1 MKIGFIGTGNIG
13 NPMANQLLKAG
24 FDLTVHDLKPKA
36 AENLI
41 ADGAKWAD
49 SPRAAAAGADV
60 VVTSLPSPPQVE
72 AVATGQ
78 GGLLDGLRQGGTW
91 IEMSTG
97 DLHLVERLAEDCA
110 KKGIS
115 MLEATVSCGV
125 QRAREGRISV
135 FIGGDKDVLEAHMPI
150 FDALAET
157 IVHVGPLGH
166 ATVAKLI
173 TNMICFV
180 HQIAFSEGMMLGA
193 RAGLELEPLWRA
205 IKASYAGSFVADV
218 DGPRLLSGNF
228 QPDFALALACKDMRL
243 TSDLA
248 REFDVP
254 MEVSALTEQIYARA
268 RVQYGKDASCNT
280 VMRLIEDTTGVELRA
295 EIE

>member
-24 FDLTVHDLKPKA
+24 FDLTVHDIRPEA
-36 AENLI
+36 AESLV

-49 SPRAAAAGADV
+49 SPRAAAEGADA
-60 VVTSLPSPPQVE
+60 VVTSLPGPPQVE
-72 AVATGQ
+72 EVATGQ
-78 GGLLDGLRQGGTW
+78 GGILDGLRAGGTW

-97 DLHLVERLAEDCA
+97 DLHLIERLAAEGA
-110 KKGIS
+110 EKGIS

-125 QRAREGRISV
+125 KRAREGRISV
-135 FIGGDKDVLEAHMPI
+135 FIGGDKNVFEAHMPI
-150 FDALAET
+150 FDAVAET
-157 IVHVGPLGH
+157 IIHVGPLGH

-173 TNMICFV
+173 TNMLCFV

-205 IKASYAGSFVADV
+205 IKASYGGSFVAEV
-218 DGPRLLSGNF
+218 DGPRLLAGNF
-228 QPDFALALACKDMRL
+228 QPDFQLALACKDMRL

-254 MEVSALTEQIYARA
+254 MEVCALTEQIYARA
-268 RVQYGKDASCNT
+268 RVQYGKDASCNAA
-280 VMRLIEDTTGVELRA
+280 MRLLEDTTGVELRA
-295 EIE
+295 ELP

>member
-1 MKIGFIGTGNIG
+1 MKIGFIGIGNIG

-24 FDLTVHDLKPKA
+24 FDLTVHDMRPEA
-36 AENLI
+36 AANLVS
-41 ADGAKWAD
+41 DGAKWAEN
-49 SPRAAAAGADV
+49 PRTAAMGADV
-60 VVTSLPSPPQVE
+60 VITSLPGPPQVE
-72 AVATGQ
+72 EVATGQ
-78 GGLLDGLRQGGTW
+78 DGILEGLRQGGAW

-97 DLHLVERLAEDCA
+97 DLHLIERLAAACG

-125 QRAREGRISV
+125 QRAHEGRISV
-135 FIGGDKDVLEAHMPI
+135 FIGGDKDVLDAHMPI
-150 FDALAET
+150 FEALAET
-157 IVHVGPLGH
+157 IVHVGLIGH

-173 TNMICFV
+173 TNMISFV
-180 HQIAFSEGMMLGA
+180 HQVAFSEGMMLGA
-193 RAGLELEPLWRA
+193 RAGLELEPLWRT

-218 DGPRLLSGNF
+218 DGPKLLSGDF
-228 QPDFALALACKDMRL
+228 HPDFPLALASKDMRL

-268 RVQYGKDASCNT
+268 RVQYGKDASCHS
-280 VMRLIEDTTGVELRA
+280 VMRLIEDTTGIKLRA

>member
-24 FDLTVHDLKPKA
+24 FYLTVHDMKPEA
-36 AENLI
+36 AANLV

-49 SPRAAAAGADV
+49 TSRIAALEADV
-60 VVTSLPSPPQVE
+60 VITSLPGPPEVE

-78 GGLLDGLRQGGTW
+78 DGILEGLRQGGTW

-97 DLHLVERLAEDCA
+97 DLHLIERLAADCE

-125 QRAREGRISV
+125 ERAHEGRISV

-150 FDALAET
+150 FEALAET
-157 IVHVGPLGH
+157 IVHVGSLGQ
-166 ATVAKLI
+166 ATVTKLI

-205 IKASYAGSFVADV
+205 IKASYAASFVAEV
-218 DGPRLLSGNF
+218 DGAKLLSGGF
-228 QPDFALALACKDMRL
+228 HPDFPLALACKDMRL

-254 MEVSALTEQIYARA
+254 MELSALTEQIYARA
-268 RVQYGKDASCNT
+268 RVQYGKDASCNS
-280 VMRLIEDTTGVELRA
+280 VMRLIEDTTGIELRA
-295 EIE
+295 EID